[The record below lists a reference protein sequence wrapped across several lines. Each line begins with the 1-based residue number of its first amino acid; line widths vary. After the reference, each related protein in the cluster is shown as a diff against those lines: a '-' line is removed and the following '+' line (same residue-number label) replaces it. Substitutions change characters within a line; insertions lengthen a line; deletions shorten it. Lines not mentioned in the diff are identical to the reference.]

1 MSANTHMAPQQLS
14 STPAGAHSGSTLGRM
29 AQRAKGLKA
38 NDLFINGLWVA
49 FAAYGLA
56 ATVNVVISY

>member
-14 STPAGAHSGSTLGRM
+14 SPPAGAHSGSTLGRV
-29 AQRAKGLKA
+29 AQRVKGLKA
-38 NDLFINGLWVA
+38 DDLFINGLWVA

-56 ATVNVVISY
+56 ATLNVIVNY